1 MQYSVTEFEAIY
13 LRCFPPAMRLAVSL
27 LHDEDDARDAVQEIF
42 LRLWESDTV
51 IDNPQAFVIRSVR
64 NLCLNRIAAADTR
77 ERFRRRF
84 PLDETS
90 DSTDIEE
97 RHLMVQTA
105 VQSVLSGRE
114 RQVVDK
120 IYAEGLSYK
129 ETAERLDVSVS
140 MINKCIVSALK
151 KLRTHFK
158 TNKP

>member
-90 DSTDIEE
+90 DTPDIEE
-97 RHLMVQTA
+97 RHLMVQSA
-105 VQSVLSGRE
+105 VQSLLSGRE

>member
-13 LRCFPPAMRLAVSL
+13 LRCFPPAMGLAVSL

-90 DSTDIEE
+90 YSTDIEE

-105 VQSVLSGRE
+105 VQSLLSGRE

>member
-42 LRLWESDTV
+42 LRLWEADKV
-51 IDNPQAFVIRSVR
+51 IDSPQAFVIRSVR

-97 RHLMVQTA
+97 RHLMVQSA
-105 VQSVLSGRE
+105 VQSLLSGRE

-129 ETAERLDVSVS
+129 ETAERLEVSVS

-158 TNKP
+158 TNRP

>member
-42 LRLWESDTV
+42 LRLWEADKV
-51 IDNPQAFVIRSVR
+51 IDSPQAFVIRSVR

-97 RHLMVQTA
+97 RHLMVQSA
-105 VQSVLSGRE
+105 VQSLLSGRE

-158 TNKP
+158 TNRP

>member
-27 LHDEDDARDAVQEIF
+27 IHDEDDARDAVQEIF
-42 LRLWESDTV
+42 LRLWEADKV
-51 IDNPQAFVIRSVR
+51 IDSPQAFVIRSVR

-97 RHLMVQTA
+97 RHLMVQSA
-105 VQSVLSGRE
+105 VQSLLSGRE

-129 ETAERLDVSVS
+129 ETAERLEVSVS

-158 TNKP
+158 TNRP

>member
-27 LHDEDDARDAVQEIF
+27 IHDEDDARDAVLEIF
-42 LRLWESDTV
+42 LRLWEADKV
-51 IDNPQAFVIRSVR
+51 IDSPQAFVIRSVR

-97 RHLMVQTA
+97 RHLMVQSA
-105 VQSVLSGRE
+105 VQSLLSGRE

-129 ETAERLDVSVS
+129 ETAERLEVSVS

-158 TNKP
+158 TNRP